1 MVKYP
6 SLNDKDRCRNPIFT
20 TKEGV
25 HMKKRA
31 ASLALVL
38 SMILSF
44 TCQAGAVDANSGDDG
59 QQVSTYAA
67 LEASAQSGG
76 LTKLGAVK
84 YILLDCGMKETQFPS
99 GDSDY
104 IAMAKS
110 VGIADD
116 KFDGSAACS
125 LEELHTMATSTAAVN
140 LRNAVKNGTPLFV
153 DGVAQPI
160 FPYTSGVPTEDGY
173 SNDNSDIIRYSV
185 YVETNYDTDG
195 DGKLDLVKALVQLP
209 RAAAEGKYK
218 AAAIYDARP
227 YITGCTDNGDDR
239 KFTYKKDDL
248 GYDLNSLYA
257 QPNARQAEGEAG
269 TMETAAKAK
278 ADEWY
283 YVSPYESGSWGD
295 FYDYEDLDWYDY
307 FLVRGYAVVEVGGL
321 GTRGSE
327 GLETC
332 GADVE
337 TDAFKCVVEWLA
349 KDSTRTAYTDKEN
362 NIQIKA
368 DWSNGN
374 VAMTGRSYGGTT
386 DFAVASTGVANL
398 KTIVPVAGIASWYE
412 YTNSQGISTGSNPAY
427 SDNLG
432 FYCAGRYIDEDDWN
446 SMKDVYQKYLNRIYN
461 DQMTLNG
468 DYGTH
473 WATRDYTAGDNG
485 KQIDEAKNI
494 QYSNFSCPAL
504 IVHGLN
510 DDNVRTKQFQLMYD
524 AFKNANQDVKLLL
537 HQGAHITP
545 DYDSHKTS
553 LLIGDETYN
562 GILNKWFSHY
572 LYDQNN
578 GAEKMATV
586 TVQSNIVDGGW
597 STSDTWPTS
606 DAVNANELTL
616 TNNAT
621 GTTTINSNMTG
632 ISSWRDAFTT
642 ASTSA
647 SAMYT
652 YDVKD
657 DTVIKGTVKVN
668 IKATPIQ
675 HPDKQAVEAADFEAV
690 EAAPRG
696 VDHEEIM
703 NPDNQVADEEEYD
716 AEDEYGI
723 AVMRAG
729 SNSRDALMMSAML
742 VDVSDKAF
750 QSYTTSVTED
760 KTGAVNWVGSGAEDY
775 DVINFIP
782 TTSTYKII
790 ARGWIDLANPGAGF
804 SSASAANE
812 VRLEDGKYRNYTVY
826 LQPNYYTVKAGH
838 KLALVVYTYEPGK
851 ASYSENYGITI
862 DNAALSA
869 VIPVENGACKAKMS
883 AVAEQCYVSAEAA
896 EDDDYETHGK
906 VTGLER
912 SMVAAGTEVTLT
924 ATADSGYDFS
934 GWTVNGEA
942 VEGGA
947 TKTFTINGN
956 TTITANFTV
965 YHSSSGGG
973 SSSGSSTTVSAS
985 KSDNGSVS
993 IDKTSASKGSTVT
1006 VTVKAK
1012 DGYKL
1017 DKLTIT
1023 DAKGNT
1029 VDVTDKGNGKFSF
1042 VMPEGKVTVTPTFV
1056 ADNGSQTESKSFSDV
1071 KTGDWYADAVKYVS
1085 DKGLMSGTGSDK
1097 FAPSATTTRA
1107 MLMTVLARYAGEDT
1121 TGGAIWYEKGMEWA
1135 KAKGVSDGTNPNANI
1150 TREQLVTMMYR
1161 YAGSPATNGS
1171 LDNFS
1176 DAASV
1181 SSYAVNAIQW
1191 AVANGIVNGSNGKLN
1206 PQDNATRAEVAAILM
1221 RFCEMSK

>member
-1 MVKYP
+1 
-6 SLNDKDRCRNPIFT
+6 
-20 TKEGV
+20 
-25 HMKKRA
+25 MKKRA
-31 ASLALVL
+31 ASIALVL

-76 LTKLGAVK
+76 LTKLDAVK
-84 YILLDCGMKETQFPS
+84 YILLDCGMKKTQFPS

-125 LEELHTMATSTAAVN
+125 LEELNTMANSTAAVN

-153 DGVAQPI
+153 GGVAQPI
-160 FPYTSGVPTEDGY
+160 FPYTSGVPTKDGY
-173 SNDNSDIIRYSV
+173 SNDKSDIIRYSV

-227 YITGCTDNGDDR
+227 YITGCTDNGEAR

-432 FYCAGRYIDEDDWN
+432 FYCAGRYIDEDDWK

-461 DQMTLNG
+461 DQIALNG

-473 WATRDYTAGDNG
+473 WATRDYTAGNDG
-485 KQIDEAKNI
+485 KRVDAAKNI
-494 QYSNFSCPAL
+494 QYSKFSCPAL

-524 AFKNANQDVKLLL
+524 AFKNANQNVKLLL

-562 GILNKWFSHY
+562 SILNKWFSYY
-572 LYDQNN
+572 LYDRTENHAN
-578 GAEKMATV
+578 EMATV

-597 STSDTWPTS
+597 FTSDTWPTS
-606 DAVNANELTL
+606 DEASAYANKLTL
-616 TNNAT
+616 TNTAT

-652 YDVKD
+652 YDVKA

-668 IKATPIQ
+668 IKAAPIQ

-696 VDHEEIM
+696 ADHEEIM

-775 DVINFIP
+775 DVIKFKP
-782 TTSTYKII
+782 TTSKYKII
-790 ARGWIDLANPGAGF
+790 ARGWIDLANPSAGF
-804 SSASAANE
+804 SSASAAAANKIE
-812 VRLEDGKYRNYTVY
+812 LEDGEYHNYTVY

-869 VIPVENGACKAKMS
+869 VIPVENGACEAKMS

-906 VTGLER
+906 VTGLES

-947 TKTFTINGN
+947 TKTFTINSN

-965 YHSSSGGG
+965 HHSSSGGG
-973 SSSGSSTTVSAS
+973 SSSGSSPTVSTS

-993 IDKTSASKGSTVT
+993 IDKASASKGSTVT

-1023 DAKGNT
+1023 DAKGNA

-1056 ADNGSQTESKSFSDV
+1056 ADNGGQTESKSFADV
-1071 KTGDWYADAVKYVS
+1071 KDGAWYADAVKYVS
-1085 DKGLMSGTGSDK
+1085 DKGLMSGTHADRFSPD
-1097 FAPSATTTRA
+1097 SATTRG
-1107 MLMTVLARYAGEDT
+1107 MLMTVLARYAGKDT
-1121 TGGAIWYEKGMEWA
+1121 TGSNPWYQAGMNWA
-1135 KAKGVSDGTNPNANI
+1135 KANGVSDGTSPNANI
-1150 TREQLVTMMYR
+1150 TREQLVTMLYR
-1161 YAGSPATNGS
+1161 YAGSPKADGS
-1171 LDNFS
+1171 LSSFA
-1176 DAASV
+1176 DAAGV
-1181 SSYAVNAIQW
+1181 SAYAADAMQW

-1206 PQDNATRAEVAAILM
+1206 PQNNATRAQVAAILM

>member
-1 MVKYP
+1 
-6 SLNDKDRCRNPIFT
+6 
-20 TKEGV
+20 
-25 HMKKRA
+25 MKKRA

-44 TCQAGAVDANSGDDG
+44 TCQAGAVDAG
-59 QQVSTYAA
+59 AA
-67 LEASAQSGG
+67 ATETQLDAVKSV
-76 LTKLGAVK
+76 LLGA
-84 YILLDCGMKETQFPS
+84 GMQTRQFPS
-99 GDSDY
+99 DNDY
-104 IAMAKS
+104 IQVAKS
-110 VGIADD
+110 LTIIGDNFKADAECTAD
-116 KFDGSAACS
+116 EKAAMQS
-125 LEELHTMATSTAAVN
+125 KATQIGLKTAIE
-140 LRNAVKNGTPLFV
+140 NGEPLFV
-153 DGVAQPI
+153 NGVAQPI

-173 SNDNSDIIRYSV
+173 SNVNSDIIRYSV

-195 DGKLDLVKALVQLP
+195 DGKLDLVKALVQIP
-209 RAAAEGKYK
+209 RAAATKRDNHNF
-218 AAAIYDARP
+218 ATIMDARP

-239 KFTYKKDDL
+239 KFTYMEGNL
-248 GYDLNSLYA
+248 GYDLNSLYGSA
-257 QPNARQAEGEAG
+257 KYQRVSDREMS
-269 TMETAAKAK
+269 TMDAAKKAK
-278 ADEWY
+278 AEEWY

-349 KDSTRTAYTDKEN
+349 KDSTRTAYTDKEK
-362 NIQIKA
+362 NIKITA

-398 KTIVPVAGIASWYE
+398 KTIVPVAGIASWYD
-412 YTNSQGISTGSNPAY
+412 YTNSQGISTRTNPAY

-432 FYCAGRYIDEDDWN
+432 FYCAGRYIDENDWD

-473 WATRDYTAGDNG
+473 WATRDYTAGNEG
-485 KQIDEAKNI
+485 KEGTASTSKYN
-494 QYSNFSCPAL
+494 NFNCPAL

-524 AFKNANQDVKLLL
+524 AFKNKGQNVKLLL
-537 HQGAHITP
+537 HQGEHITP
-545 DYDSHKTS
+545 DYDDHKTS
-553 LLIGDETYN
+553 LMIDNKTYSS
-562 GILNKWFSHY
+562 ILNEWYSHY
-572 LYDQNN
+572 LYGQNTDDGN
-578 GAEKMATV
+578 NAEALAAV
-586 TVQSNIVDGGW
+586 TVQNNTDGSW
-597 STSDTWPTS
+597 STLDSWPTS
-606 DAVNANELTL
+606 DSLADVNNKLTL
-616 TNNAT
+616 TNTAT
-621 GTTTINSNMTG
+621 GTTTINSNMNG
-632 ISSWRDAFTT
+632 ISNWRDTFTSS
-642 ASTSA
+642 STSA
-647 SAMYT
+647 SAMYAT
-652 YDVKD
+652 EPVAN
-657 DTVIKGTVKVN
+657 DTVIKGTVQVK
-668 IKATPIQ
+668 ISAAPIQ
-675 HPDKQAVEAADFEAV
+675 HPDQQASAVVESAPAV
-690 EAAPRG
+690 APRG
-696 VDHEEIM
+696 ASHEEIM
-703 NPDNQVADEEEYD
+703 NPANEDADD
-716 AEDEYGI
+716 AASAI
-723 AVMRAG
+723 AVQSESTG
-729 SNSRDALMMSAML
+729 SRDALMMSAML
-742 VDVSDKAF
+742 VDVADNEF
-750 QSYTTSVTED
+750 TTYPMSRTEV
-760 KTGAVNWVGSGAEDY
+760 KTGKMNWVGSGAQDY
-775 DVINFIP
+775 EIINFK
-782 TTSTYKII
+782 TVQSKYKII
-790 ARGWIDLANPGAGF
+790 ARGWIDLANPSAGF
-804 SSASAANE
+804 DSASAANKIS
-812 VRLEDGKYRNYTVY
+812 LEDGVYHDYTVY

-838 KLALVVYTYEPGK
+838 KLALVVYTYEQGK
-851 ASYSENYGITI
+851 ARYSENYGITI
-862 DNAALSA
+862 DNHSLSA
-869 VIPVENGACKAKMS
+869 VIPVPEGTSAATMS
-883 AVAEQCYVSAEAA
+883 AVGKKYSVTTSAENG
-896 EDDDYETHGK
+896 T
-906 VTGLER
+906 VSGLTEN
-912 SMVAAGTEVTLT
+912 MVAEGTEVTLT

-965 YHSSSGGG
+965 HHSSSGSG
-973 SSSGSSTTVSAS
+973 SSSGSSTTVSTS

-993 IDKTSASKGSTVT
+993 IDKASASKGSTVT

-1029 VDVTDKGNGKFSF
+1029 IDVTNLSNGKFSF

-1056 ADNGSQTESKSFSDV
+1056 ADNGNQTESKSYSDV
-1071 KTGDWYADAVKYVS
+1071 KTGDWFNDAVKYVS
-1085 DKGLMSGTGSDK
+1085 AKGLMSGTSADK

-1121 TGGAIWYEKGMEWA
+1121 TGGATWYEKGMEWA

-1161 YAGSPATNGS
+1161 YAGSPKADGK
-1171 LDNFS
+1171 LDSFS

-1181 SSYAVNAIQW
+1181 STYAADAMQW

-1206 PQDNATRAEVAAILM
+1206 PQNNATRAQVAAILM

>member
-1 MVKYP
+1 M
-6 SLNDKDRCRNPIFT
+6 
-20 TKEGV
+20 
-25 HMKKRA
+25 
-31 ASLALVL
+31 
-38 SMILSF
+38 
-44 TCQAGAVDANSGDDG
+44 
-59 QQVSTYAA
+59 
-67 LEASAQSGG
+67 
-76 LTKLGAVK
+76 
-84 YILLDCGMKETQFPS
+84 
-99 GDSDY
+99 
-104 IAMAKS
+104 
-110 VGIADD
+110 
-116 KFDGSAACS
+116 
-125 LEELHTMATSTAAVN
+125 
-140 LRNAVKNGTPLFV
+140 
-153 DGVAQPI
+153 
-160 FPYTSGVPTEDGY
+160 
-173 SNDNSDIIRYSV
+173 
-185 YVETNYDTDG
+185 
-195 DGKLDLVKALVQLP
+195 
-209 RAAAEGKYK
+209 
-218 AAAIYDARP
+218 DARP

-239 KFTYKKDDL
+239 KFTYKEGDL
-248 GYDLNSLYA
+248 GYDLNSLYGSA
-257 QPNARQAEGEAG
+257 KYQRVSNREMS
-269 TMETAAKAK
+269 TMDAAKKAT

-349 KDSTRTAYTDKEN
+349 QNSRRVAYTDKEN
-362 NIQIKA
+362 NIKITA

-412 YTNSQGISTGSNPAY
+412 YTNSQGISTGRNPAY

-461 DQMTLNG
+461 DQIALNG

-473 WATRDYTAGDNG
+473 WATRDYTAGNAGKKTDNG
-485 KQIDEAKNI
+485 ET
-494 QYSNFSCPAL
+494 YGNFRCPVL

-524 AFKNANQDVKLLL
+524 AFKNANQNVKLLL

-562 GILNKWFSHY
+562 SILNKWFSHY
-572 LYDQNN
+572 LYGVEN
-578 GAEKMATV
+578 GAENMATV

-597 STSDTWPTS
+597 FTSKTWPTS
-606 DAVNANELTL
+606 DEASAYANTLTL
-616 TNNAT
+616 TNSET

-668 IKATPIQ
+668 IKAAPIQ
-675 HPDKQAVEAADFEAV
+675 HPDKQAVEAADFDAV

-703 NPDNQVADEEEYD
+703 NPDNQVADEEKYD

-742 VDVSDKAF
+742 VDVSDEAF
-750 QSYTTSVTED
+750 QSYTTSVTEN

-775 DVINFIP
+775 DVIEFKP
-782 TTSTYKII
+782 TTSKYKII

-812 VRLEDGKYRNYTVY
+812 IELEDDTYNNYTVY

-869 VIPVENGACKAKMS
+869 VIPVENGTCEAKMS

-965 YHSSSGGG
+965 HHSSSGG
-973 SSSGSSTTVSAS
+973 SSAGSSTTVSAS

-1029 VDVTDKGNGKFSF
+1029 VEVTDKGNGKFSF
-1042 VMPEGKVTVTPTFV
+1042 VMPEGKVTVTPTFSKIEDTKPSKNGFDDV
-1056 ADNGSQTESKSFSDV
+1056 ASSD
-1071 KTGDWYADAVKYVS
+1071 WFADAVKYVS

-1121 TGGAIWYEKGMEWA
+1121 TGGATWYEKSMAWA

-1150 TREQLVTMMYR
+1150 TREQLVTMLYR
-1161 YAGSPATNGS
+1161 YAGSPKADGKFDS
-1171 LDNFS
+1171 FS

-1181 SSYAVNAIQW
+1181 STYAADAMQW

-1206 PQDNATRAEVAAILM
+1206 PQDNATRAQVAAILM

>member
-1 MVKYP
+1 
-6 SLNDKDRCRNPIFT
+6 
-20 TKEGV
+20 
-25 HMKKRA
+25 MKKRA

-44 TCQAGAVDANSGDDG
+44 TCQAGAVDAKTETQLD
-59 QQVSTYAA
+59 
-67 LEASAQSGG
+67 
-76 LTKLGAVK
+76 AVK
-84 YILLDCGMKETQFPS
+84 SILEDAGMQEKQFPN

-104 IAMAKS
+104 IQMAKS
-110 VGIADD
+110 LTIIGDNFKADAECTAD
-116 KFDGSAACS
+116 EKAAMQS
-125 LEELHTMATSTAAVN
+125 KATQIGLKTAIE
-140 LRNAVKNGTPLFV
+140 NGEPLFV
-153 DGVAQPI
+153 NGVAQPI

-173 SNDNSDIIRYSV
+173 SNVNSDIIRYSV

-307 FLVRGYAVVEVGGL
+307 FLVRGYAAIEVGGL

-337 TDAFKCVVEWLA
+337 TDAFKCVIEWLTGDRA
-349 KDSTRTAYTDKEN
+349 AYTDRTS
-362 NIQIKA
+362 NIAIKA

-386 DFAVASTGVANL
+386 DFAVASTGVKGL

-432 FYCAGRYIDEDDWN
+432 FYCAGRYIDENDWN

-473 WATRDYTAGDNG
+473 WATRDYTAGNDG
-485 KQIDEAKNI
+485 KRVDAAKNI
-494 QYSNFSCPAL
+494 QYSKFSCPAL

-524 AFKNANQDVKLLL
+524 AFKNANQNVKLLL

-572 LYDQNN
+572 LYDQKN
-578 GAEKMATV
+578 GAEDMKTV

-606 DAVNANELTL
+606 DEASAYANTLTL

-652 YDVKD
+652 YDVEA
-657 DTVIKGTVKVN
+657 DTVIKGTVKVK
-668 IKATPIQ
+668 IKAAPIQ

-723 AVMRAG
+723 AAMRAG

-742 VDVSDKAF
+742 VDVSDEAF
-750 QSYTTSVTED
+750 QSYTTSVTEN
-760 KTGAVNWVGSGAEDY
+760 KTGAVNWVGSGAKDY
-775 DVINFIP
+775 DVIEFKP
-782 TTSTYKII
+782 TTSKYKII

-812 VRLEDGKYRNYTVY
+812 IELEDGTYNNYTVY

-869 VIPVENGACKAKMS
+869 VIPVKNGACEAKMS

-896 EDDDYETHGK
+896 EDDDYEIHGK

-947 TKTFTINGN
+947 TKTFTINSN

-965 YHSSSGGG
+965 HHSSSGGG
-973 SSSGSSTTVSAS
+973 SSSGSSTTVSTS

-993 IDKTSASKGSTVT
+993 IDKASASKGSTVT

-1056 ADNGSQTESKSFSDV
+1056 ADNGGQTESKSYSDV

-1121 TGGAIWYEKGMEWA
+1121 TGGATWYEKSMEWA

-1161 YAGSPATNGS
+1161 YAGSPKADGK
-1171 LDNFS
+1171 LDSFS

-1181 SSYAVNAIQW
+1181 STYAADAMQW

-1206 PQDNATRAEVAAILM
+1206 PQNNATRAEVAAILM

>member
-1 MVKYP
+1 
-6 SLNDKDRCRNPIFT
+6 
-20 TKEGV
+20 
-25 HMKKRA
+25 MKKRA

-44 TCQAGAVDANSGDDG
+44 TCQAGAVDAG
-59 QQVSTYAA
+59 AA
-67 LEASAQSGG
+67 ATETQLDAVKSV
-76 LTKLGAVK
+76 LLGA
-84 YILLDCGMKETQFPS
+84 GMQTRQFPS
-99 GDSDY
+99 DNDY
-104 IAMAKS
+104 IQVAKS
-110 VGIADD
+110 LTIIGDNFKADAECTAD
-116 KFDGSAACS
+116 EKAAMQS
-125 LEELHTMATSTAAVN
+125 KATQIGLKTAIE
-140 LRNAVKNGTPLFV
+140 NGEPLFV
-153 DGVAQPI
+153 NGVAQPI

-173 SNDNSDIIRYSV
+173 SNVNSDIIRYSV

-195 DGKLDLVKALVQLP
+195 DGKLDLVKALVQIP
-209 RAAAEGKYK
+209 RAAAKK
-218 AAAIYDARP
+218 RDNHNFATIMDARP

-239 KFTYKKDDL
+239 KFTYKEGDL
-248 GYDLNSLYA
+248 GYDLNSLYGSA
-257 QPNARQAEGEAG
+257 KYQRVSDRKMS
-269 TMETAAKAK
+269 TMDAAKKAK
-278 ADEWY
+278 AEEWY

-349 KDSTRTAYTDKEN
+349 QNSSRVAYTDKKN

-432 FYCAGRYIDEDDWN
+432 FYCAGRYIDENDWN

-473 WATRDYTAGDNG
+473 WATRDYTAGNEGKKTDNG
-485 KQIDEAKNI
+485 LTYN
-494 QYSNFSCPAL
+494 NFSCPAL

-524 AFKNANQDVKLLL
+524 AFKNKGQNVKLLL

-616 TNNAT
+616 KNTAT

-652 YDVKD
+652 YDVEA
-657 DTVIKGTVKVN
+657 DTIIKGTVKVK
-668 IKATPIQ
+668 IKAAPIQ

-703 NPDNQVADEEEYD
+703 NPDNQVADEEAYD

-723 AVMRAG
+723 AAMRAG

-742 VDVSDKAF
+742 VDVSDEAF
-750 QSYTTSVTED
+750 QSYTTSVTEN

-775 DVINFIP
+775 DVIKFKP
-782 TTSTYKII
+782 TTSKYKII

-812 VRLEDGKYRNYTVY
+812 IELEDDTYNNYTVY

-869 VIPVENGACKAKMS
+869 VIPVENGACEAKMS

-965 YHSSSGGG
+965 HHSSSGG

-1056 ADNGSQTESKSFSDV
+1056 ADNGSQTESKSYSDV
-1071 KTGDWYADAVKYVS
+1071 KTGDWYADAVKYVA

-1121 TGGAIWYEKGMEWA
+1121 TGGATWYERGMEWA

-1161 YAGSPATNGS
+1161 YAGSPKADGK
-1171 LDNFS
+1171 LDSFS

-1181 SSYAVNAIQW
+1181 STYAASAMQW

-1206 PQDNATRAEVAAILM
+1206 PQNNATRAEVAAILM

>member
-1 MVKYP
+1 
-6 SLNDKDRCRNPIFT
+6 
-20 TKEGV
+20 
-25 HMKKRA
+25 MKKRA

-76 LTKLGAVK
+76 LTKLNAVK

-116 KFDGSAACS
+116 KFDGSTACS
-125 LEELHTMATSTAAVN
+125 LEELNTMANSTEAVN

-160 FPYTSGVPTEDGY
+160 FPYTSGVPTKDGY
-173 SNDNSDIIRYSV
+173 SNDKSDIIRYSV

-227 YITGCTDNGDDR
+227 YITGCTDNGEARGIDYTKGDQ
-239 KFTYKKDDL
+239 KYN
-248 GYDLNSLYA
+248 LNNLYV
-257 QPNARQAEGEAG
+257 QPAAREAKG
-269 TMETAAKAK
+269 TANTMDTAKKAK
-278 ADEWY
+278 AEEWY

-307 FLVRGYAVVEVGGL
+307 FLVRGYAAIEVGGL
-321 GTRGSE
+321 GTLGSE

-337 TDAFKCVVEWLA
+337 TDAFKCVIEWLTGDRA
-349 KDSTRTAYTDKEN
+349 AYTDRTS
-362 NIQIKA
+362 NIAIKA

-386 DFAVASTGVANL
+386 DFAVASTGVKGL

-412 YTNSQGISTGSNPAY
+412 YTNSQGIATGGVAY
-427 SDNLG
+427 SDNLA
-432 FYCAGRYIDEDDWN
+432 FFCAGRYIN
-446 SMKDVYQKYLNRIYN
+446 AGLYQNDTEWKPIENIYPAYLNRIYN
-461 DQMTLNG
+461 DQIALNG

-473 WATRDYTAGDNG
+473 WATRDYTAGNAG
-485 KQIDEAKNI
+485 KAGTASTSAYN
-494 QYSNFSCPAL
+494 NFNCPAL

-510 DDNVRTKQFQLMYD
+510 DTNVRTKQFQLMYD
-524 AFKNANQDVKLLL
+524 AFKNAGQNVKLLL

-545 DYDSHKTS
+545 DYDSSKVS
-553 LLIGDETYN
+553 LLIDGESYN

-572 LYDQNN
+572 LYGQSN
-578 GAEKMATV
+578 GAENMAAV
-586 TVQSNIVDGGW
+586 TVQNNTDGSWTTLSDWDGNTETLRLACGDDGETTVDSSYRYDEDADW
-597 STSDTWPTS
+597 TADFLQNTESSSARAIYTMDVDT
-606 DAVNANELTL
+606 
-616 TNNAT
+616 
-621 GTTTINSNMTG
+621 
-632 ISSWRDAFTT
+632 
-642 ASTSA
+642 
-647 SAMYT
+647 
-652 YDVKD
+652 
-657 DTVIKGTVKVN
+657 DTVIVGTTKVHV
-668 IKATPIQ
+668 KATPIQ
-675 HPDKQAVEAADFEAV
+675 HLTQQAAV
-690 EAAPRG
+690 SSDENTKAIAPRG
-696 VDHEEIM
+696 VNHEEAM
-703 NPDNQVADEEEYD
+703 NSLKRANNDDSD
-716 AEDEYGI
+716 I
-723 AVMRAG
+723 AVMSADSG
-729 SNSRDALMMSAML
+729 SRDALMMSAML
-742 VDVSDKAF
+742 VDMSDTEF
-750 QSYTTSVTED
+750 PIYPTWVTKQ
-760 KTGAVNWVGSGAEDY
+760 KTGEINWFGSGVEDY
-775 DVINFIP
+775 NVINFAQYD
-782 TTSTYKII
+782 SKYKVI
-790 ARGWIDLANPGAGF
+790 AQGWMDLANPGAGF
-804 SSASAANE
+804 DSDSASAVKKVE
-812 VRLEDGKYRNYTVY
+812 LQDGQYYDYTLY
-826 LQPNYYTVKAGH
+826 LQPTHYTVKAGH
-838 KLALVVYTYEPGK
+838 KLALVLFTYDPNM
-851 ASYSENYGITI
+851 ASYSENYGYTFQ
-862 DNAALSA
+862 NAETYAE
-869 VIPVENGACKAKMS
+869 IPVNSFYTLNYSAGANGTVTADKENGAQM
-883 AVAEQCYVSAEAA
+883 EANS
-896 EDDDYETHGK
+896 
-906 VTGLER
+906 L
-912 SMVAAGTEVTLT
+912 VTLT

-965 YHSSSGGG
+965 HHSSSGGG
-973 SSSGSSTTVSAS
+973 SSSSSSTTVSAS

-1017 DKLTIT
+1017 DKLTVT
-1023 DAKGNT
+1023 DAKGKT
-1029 VDVTDKGNGKFSF
+1029 VDVIKKSNGKYTFT
-1042 VMPEGKVTVTPTFV
+1042 MPDSKVTITPTF
-1056 ADNGSQTESKSFSDV
+1056 SKIEDV
-1071 KTGDWYADAVKYVS
+1071 KPSKNGFDDVASSDWFADAVKYVA
-1085 DKGLMSGTGSDK
+1085 DKGLMNGTDDNQFSPN
-1097 FAPSATTTRA
+1097 ASTTRG

-1121 TGGAIWYEKGMEWA
+1121 TGGATWYEKGMEWA

-1150 TREQLVTMMYR
+1150 TREQLVTMLYR
-1161 YAGSPATNGS
+1161 YAGSPKADS
-1171 LDNFS
+1171 KLDSFS
-1176 DAASV
+1176 DSASV
-1181 SSYAVNAIQW
+1181 SSYAENAMQW

-1206 PQDNATRAEVAAILM
+1206 PQNNATRAEVAAILM

>member
-1 MVKYP
+1 
-6 SLNDKDRCRNPIFT
+6 
-20 TKEGV
+20 
-25 HMKKRA
+25 MKKRA

-44 TCQAGAVDANSGDDG
+44 TCQAGAVDAKTETQLD
-59 QQVSTYAA
+59 
-67 LEASAQSGG
+67 
-76 LTKLGAVK
+76 AVK
-84 YILLDCGMKETQFPS
+84 SILEDAGMQEKQFPN

-104 IAMAKS
+104 IQMAKS
-110 VGIADD
+110 LTIIGDNFKADAECTAD
-116 KFDGSAACS
+116 EKAAMQS
-125 LEELHTMATSTAAVN
+125 KATQIGLKTAIE
-140 LRNAVKNGTPLFV
+140 NGEPLFV
-153 DGVAQPI
+153 NGVAQPI

-173 SNDNSDIIRYSV
+173 SNVNSDIIRYSV

-295 FYDYEDLDWYDY
+295 FYDYENLDWYDY
-307 FLVRGYAVVEVGGL
+307 FLVRGYAAIEVGGL

-337 TDAFKCVVEWLA
+337 TDAFKCVIEWLTGDRA
-349 KDSTRTAYTDKEN
+349 AYTDRTS
-362 NIQIKA
+362 NIAIKA

-386 DFAVASTGVANL
+386 DFAVASTGVKGL

-473 WATRDYTAGDNG
+473 WATRDYTAGNDG
-485 KQIDEAKNI
+485 KQIDVAKHI
-494 QYSNFSCPAL
+494 QYSKFSCPAL

-524 AFKNANQDVKLLL
+524 AFKNANQNVKLLL

-572 LYDQNN
+572 LYDQKN
-578 GAEKMATV
+578 GAEDMKTV

-606 DAVNANELTL
+606 DEASAYANTLTL

-652 YDVKD
+652 YDVKAN
-657 DTVIKGTVKVN
+657 TVIKGTVKVN
-668 IKATPIQ
+668 ISAAPIQ
-675 HPDKQAVEAADFEAV
+675 PPDKQAVEAADFEAV

-703 NPDNQVADEEEYD
+703 NPDNQVADEDEYD

-742 VDVSDKAF
+742 VDVSDEAF
-750 QSYTTSVTED
+750 QSYTTSVTEN

-775 DVINFIP
+775 DVIKFKP
-782 TTSTYKII
+782 TTSKYKII

-812 VRLEDGKYRNYTVY
+812 IELEDGTYNNYTVY

-869 VIPVENGACKAKMS
+869 VIPVENGQYTATMS
-883 AVAEQCYVSAEAA
+883 AVDNKYCVSTSAKN
-896 EDDDYETHGK
+896 GK
-906 VTGLER
+906 VTGLES

-947 TKTFTINGN
+947 TKTFTINSN

-965 YHSSSGGG
+965 HHSSSGGG
-973 SSSGSSTTVSAS
+973 SSSGSSTTVSTS

-993 IDKTSASKGSTVT
+993 IDKASASKGSTVT

-1023 DAKGNT
+1023 DAKGNA

-1056 ADNGSQTESKSFSDV
+1056 ADNGGQTESKSYSDV
-1071 KTGDWYADAVKYVS
+1071 KTGDWYADAVKYVA

-1121 TGGAIWYEKGMEWA
+1121 TGGATWYEKGMEWA
-1135 KAKGVSDGTNPNANI
+1135 KAKGVSDGTNPNADI
-1150 TREQLVTMMYR
+1150 TREQLVTMLYR
-1161 YAGSPATNGS
+1161 YAGSPKADGKFDS
-1171 LDNFS
+1171 FS

-1181 SSYAVNAIQW
+1181 STYAADAMQW

-1206 PQDNATRAEVAAILM
+1206 PQNNATRAEVAAILM

>member
-1 MVKYP
+1 
-6 SLNDKDRCRNPIFT
+6 
-20 TKEGV
+20 
-25 HMKKRA
+25 MKKRA
-31 ASLALVL
+31 ASIALVL

-44 TCQAGAVDANSGDDG
+44 TCQAGAVDAKTETQLD
-59 QQVSTYAA
+59 
-67 LEASAQSGG
+67 
-76 LTKLGAVK
+76 AVK
-84 YILLDCGMKETQFPS
+84 SILEDAGMQEKQFPN

-104 IAMAKS
+104 IQMAKS
-110 VGIADD
+110 LTIIGDNFKADAECTAD
-116 KFDGSAACS
+116 EKAAMQS
-125 LEELHTMATSTAAVN
+125 KATQIGLKTAIE
-140 LRNAVKNGTPLFV
+140 NGEPLFV
-153 DGVAQPI
+153 NGVAQPI

-173 SNDNSDIIRYSV
+173 SNVNSDIIRYSV

-307 FLVRGYAVVEVGGL
+307 FLVRGYAAIEVGGL

-337 TDAFKCVVEWLA
+337 TDAFKCVIEWLTGDRA
-349 KDSTRTAYTDKEN
+349 AYTDRTS
-362 NIQIKA
+362 NIAIKA

-386 DFAVASTGVANL
+386 DFAVASTGVKGL

-473 WATRDYTAGDNG
+473 WATRDYTAGNDG
-485 KQIDEAKNI
+485 KQIDVAKHI
-494 QYSNFSCPAL
+494 QYSKFSCPAL

-524 AFKNANQDVKLLL
+524 AFKNANQNVKLLL

-553 LLIGDETYN
+553 LLIGSETYN
-562 GILNKWFSHY
+562 GILNRWFSHY
-572 LYDQNN
+572 LYDQDN
-578 GAEKMATV
+578 GAEEMAAV
-586 TVQSNIVDGGW
+586 TVQSNVDGSW
-597 STSDTWPTS
+597 FTSKTWPTS
-606 DAVNANELTL
+606 DEASAYANTLTL
-616 TNNAT
+616 TNNET

-668 IKATPIQ
+668 ISAAPIQ

-703 NPDNQVADEEEYD
+703 NPDNQVADEDEYD

-742 VDVSDKAF
+742 VDVSDEAF
-750 QSYTTSVTED
+750 QSYTTSVTEN

-775 DVINFIP
+775 DVIKFKP
-782 TTSTYKII
+782 TTSKYKII

-804 SSASAANE
+804 SSASAADE

-851 ASYSENYGITI
+851 VDDEHFENYGITI

-869 VIPVENGACKAKMS
+869 VIPVENGQYTATMS
-883 AVAEQCYVSAEAA
+883 AVDNKYCVSTSAKN
-896 EDDDYETHGK
+896 GK
-906 VTGLER
+906 VTGLE
-912 SMVAAGTEVTLT
+912 SSVVAAGTEVTLT

-965 YHSSSGGG
+965 HHSSSGGG
-973 SSSGSSTTVSAS
+973 SSSGSSTTVSTS

-1023 DAKGNT
+1023 DAKGNA

-1056 ADNGSQTESKSFSDV
+1056 ADNGGQTESKSFSDV

-1121 TGGAIWYEKGMEWA
+1121 TGGATWYEKGMNWA
-1135 KAKGVSDGTNPNANI
+1135 KAKGVSDGTNPNADI
-1150 TREQLVTMMYR
+1150 TREQLVTMLYR
-1161 YAGSPATNGS
+1161 YAGSPKADGK

-1176 DAASV
+1176 DSASV
-1181 SSYAVNAIQW
+1181 SSYAENAMQW

-1206 PQDNATRAEVAAILM
+1206 PQNNATRAQVAAILM

>member
-1 MVKYP
+1 
-6 SLNDKDRCRNPIFT
+6 
-20 TKEGV
+20 
-25 HMKKRA
+25 MKKRA

-116 KFDGSAACS
+116 KFDGSASCS

-153 DGVAQPI
+153 NGVAQPI
-160 FPYTSGVPTEDGY
+160 FPYTSGVPTAEGY
-173 SNDNSDIIRYSV
+173 NNDKSDIIRYSV

-239 KFTYKKDDL
+239 KFTYKEGDL
-248 GYDLNSLYA
+248 GYDLNSLYGSA
-257 QPNARQAEGEAG
+257 KYQRVSNREMS
-269 TMETAAKAK
+269 TMDAAKKAK
-278 ADEWY
+278 AEEWY

-349 KDSTRTAYTDKEN
+349 QNSRRVAYTDKEN

-412 YTNSQGISTGSNPAY
+412 YTNSQGISTSDNPAY

-432 FYCAGRYIDEDDWN
+432 LYCAGRYIDEDDWN
-446 SMKDVYQKYLNRIYN
+446 SIKDTYQAYLNRIYN
-461 DQMTLNG
+461 DQVALNG

-473 WATRDYTAGDNG
+473 WATRDYTAGNEGKKTDNG
-485 KQIDEAKNI
+485 LTYNK
-494 QYSNFSCPAL
+494 FSCPAL

-524 AFKNANQDVKLLL
+524 AFKNANQNVKLLL

-553 LLIGDETYN
+553 LLIGNETYN

-572 LYDQNN
+572 LYNQNN

-668 IKATPIQ
+668 IKAAPIQ

-742 VDVSDKAF
+742 VDVSDEAF
-750 QSYTTSVTED
+750 QSYTTSVTEN

-775 DVINFIP
+775 DVIEFKP
-782 TTSTYKII
+782 TTSKYKII

-804 SSASAANE
+804 SSASAADE

-869 VIPVENGACKAKMS
+869 VIPVENGACEAKMS

-965 YHSSSGGG
+965 HHSSSGGG

-993 IDKTSASKGSTVT
+993 VDKTSASKGSTVT

-1029 VDVTDKGNGKFSF
+1029 VEVTDKGNGKFSF

-1056 ADNGSQTESKSFSDV
+1056 ADNGSQTENKSYSDV
-1071 KTGDWYADAVKYVS
+1071 KTGDWYANAVKYVS

-1121 TGGAIWYEKGMEWA
+1121 TGGATWYEKSMEWA

-1150 TREQLVTMMYR
+1150 TREQLVTMLYR
-1161 YAGSPATNGS
+1161 YVGSPKADGKFDS
-1171 LDNFS
+1171 FS

-1181 SSYAVNAIQW
+1181 STYAADAMQW

-1206 PQDNATRAEVAAILM
+1206 PQNNATRAEVAAILM

>member
-1 MVKYP
+1 
-6 SLNDKDRCRNPIFT
+6 
-20 TKEGV
+20 
-25 HMKKRA
+25 MKKRA

-116 KFDGSAACS
+116 KFDGSASCS

-227 YITGCTDNGDDR
+227 YITGCTDNGKARGIDYTNGDQGYNLNNLYVQPAAR
-239 KFTYKKDDL
+239 EAKGMANTMDTAKK
-248 GYDLNSLYA
+248 A
-257 QPNARQAEGEAG
+257 
-269 TMETAAKAK
+269 T

-283 YVSPYESGSWGD
+283 YVSPYESD
-295 FYDYEDLDWYDY
+295 PDYDYYFYDYEDLDWYDY
-307 FLVRGYAVVEVGGL
+307 FLVRGYAAIEVGGL
-321 GTRGSE
+321 GTLGSE

-337 TDAFKCVVEWLA
+337 TDAFKCVIEWLTGDRA
-349 KDSTRTAYTDKEN
+349 AYTDRTS
-362 NIQIKA
+362 NIAIKA

-386 DFAVASTGVANL
+386 DFAVASTGVKGL

-461 DQMTLNG
+461 DQKTLNG
-468 DYGTH
+468 NYGPH
-473 WATRDYTAGDNG
+473 WATRDYTAGNEGKKTDNG
-485 KQIDEAKNI
+485 LTYNKFN
-494 QYSNFSCPAL
+494 CPAL

-524 AFKNANQDVKLLL
+524 AFKNANQNVKLLL

-616 TNNAT
+616 KNTAT

-652 YDVKD
+652 YDVED

-668 IKATPIQ
+668 ISAAPIQ

-742 VDVSDKAF
+742 VDVSDEAF
-750 QSYTTSVTED
+750 QSYTTSVTEN

-775 DVINFIP
+775 DVIKFKP
-782 TTSTYKII
+782 TTSKYKII
-790 ARGWIDLANPGAGF
+790 ARGWIDLANPDAGF

-812 VRLEDGKYRNYTVY
+812 IELEDGTYNNYTVY

-869 VIPVENGACKAKMS
+869 VIPVENGTCEAKMS

-965 YHSSSGGG
+965 HHSSSGGG
-973 SSSGSSTTVSAS
+973 SSSGSSTTVSTS

-1023 DAKGNT
+1023 DAKGKT
-1029 VDVTDKGNGKFSF
+1029 VEVTDKGNGKFSF
-1042 VMPEGKVTVTPTFV
+1042 VMPEGKVTVIPTFV
-1056 ADNGSQTESKSFSDV
+1056 ADNGGQTESKSYSDV

-1121 TGGAIWYEKGMEWA
+1121 TGGATWYEKSMEWA

-1161 YAGSPATNGS
+1161 YAGSPKADGK
-1171 LDNFS
+1171 LDSFS
-1176 DAASV
+1176 DSASV
-1181 SSYAVNAIQW
+1181 SNYAADAMQW

-1206 PQDNATRAEVAAILM
+1206 PQNNATRAEVAAILM

>member
-1 MVKYP
+1 
-6 SLNDKDRCRNPIFT
+6 
-20 TKEGV
+20 
-25 HMKKRA
+25 MKKRA

-76 LTKLGAVK
+76 LTKLNAVK

-125 LEELHTMATSTAAVN
+125 LEELHTMENSTAAVN

-173 SNDNSDIIRYSV
+173 SNDKSDIIRYSV

-239 KFTYKKDDL
+239 KFTYKEGDL

-349 KDSTRTAYTDKEN
+349 QNSSRVAYTDKKN
-362 NIQIKA
+362 NIRIKA

-432 FYCAGRYIDEDDWN
+432 FYCAGRYIDEDDWK

-461 DQMTLNG
+461 DQIALNG
-468 DYGTH
+468 NYGPH
-473 WATRDYTAGDNG
+473 WATRDYTAGNEGKKTDNG
-485 KQIDEAKNI
+485 LTYNKFN
-494 QYSNFSCPAL
+494 CPAL

-524 AFKNANQDVKLLL
+524 AFKNAKQNVKLLL

-606 DAVNANELTL
+606 DEASAYANTLTL
-616 TNNAT
+616 TNNAK

-652 YDVKD
+652 YDVKA

-668 IKATPIQ
+668 ISAAPIQ
-675 HPDKQAVEAADFEAV
+675 HLDKQVVEAADFDAV

-742 VDVSDKAF
+742 VDVSDEAF
-750 QSYTTSVTED
+750 QSYTTSVTEN

-775 DVINFIP
+775 DVIKFKP
-782 TTSTYKII
+782 TTSKYKII
-790 ARGWIDLANPGAGF
+790 ARGWIDLANPDAGF

-812 VRLEDGKYRNYTVY
+812 VRLEDGKPRNYTVY

-851 ASYSENYGITI
+851 VDDEHFENYGITI

-869 VIPVENGACKAKMS
+869 VIPVENGQYTATMS
-883 AVAEQCYVSAEAA
+883 AVDNKCCVSTSAKN
-896 EDDDYETHGK
+896 GK
-906 VTGLER
+906 VTGLES

-965 YHSSSGGG
+965 HHSSGGG

-1023 DAKGNT
+1023 DAKGKT

-1056 ADNGSQTESKSFSDV
+1056 ADNGNQTESKSYSDV
-1071 KTGDWYADAVKYVS
+1071 KTGDWFNDAVKYVS

-1121 TGGAIWYEKGMEWA
+1121 TGGATWYEKGMEWA

-1161 YAGSPATNGS
+1161 YAGSPKADGK
-1171 LDNFS
+1171 LDSFS

-1181 SSYAVNAIQW
+1181 STYAADAMQW
-1191 AVANGIVNGSNGKLN
+1191 AVANGIVNGLNGKLN
-1206 PQDNATRAEVAAILM
+1206 PQNNATRAEVAAILM

>member
-1 MVKYP
+1 
-6 SLNDKDRCRNPIFT
+6 
-20 TKEGV
+20 
-25 HMKKRA
+25 MKKRA

-125 LEELHTMATSTAAVN
+125 LEELNTMANSTAAVN

-160 FPYTSGVPTEDGY
+160 FPYTSGVPTKDGY
-173 SNDNSDIIRYSV
+173 SNDKSDIIRYSV

-227 YITGCTDNGDDR
+227 YITGCTDYGRSRGFN
-239 KFTYKKDDL
+239 YKNADTD
-248 GYDLNSLYA
+248 YDLDTLYGSAAPRDA
-257 QPNARQAEGEAG
+257 QGEMS
-269 TMETAAKAK
+269 TMDAAKNAS

-283 YVSPYESGSWGD
+283 YLSPYESYPNYP

-307 FLVRGYAVVEVGGL
+307 FLVRGYAAIEVGGL

-332 GADVE
+332 GTDVE
-337 TDAFKCVVEWLA
+337 TDAFKCVIEWL
-349 KDSTRTAYTDKEN
+349 TGNRVAYTDKES
-362 NIQIKA
+362 NIEIKA

-386 DFAVASTGVANL
+386 DFAVASTGVKGL

-412 YTNSQGISTGSNPAY
+412 YTNSQGISTSDNPAY

-432 FYCAGRYIDEDDWN
+432 LYCAGRYIDEDDWN
-446 SMKDVYQKYLNRIYN
+446 SIKDTYQAYLNRIYN
-461 DQMTLNG
+461 DQVALNG

-473 WATRDYTAGDNG
+473 WATRDYTAGNTGKKTDNG
-485 KQIDEAKNI
+485 LTYD
-494 QYSNFSCPAL
+494 NFSCPAL

-510 DDNVRTKQFQLMYD
+510 DTNVRTKQFQLMYD
-524 AFKNANQDVKLLL
+524 AFKNANQNVKLLL

-553 LLIGDETYN
+553 LLIGSETYN
-562 GILNKWFSHY
+562 GILNRWFSHY
-572 LYDQNN
+572 LYDQDN
-578 GAEKMATV
+578 GAEEMAAV

-668 IKATPIQ
+668 IKAAPIQ
-675 HPDKQAVEAADFEAV
+675 HPDKQAVEAADFDAV

-703 NPDNQVADEEEYD
+703 NPDNQVADEDEYD

-742 VDVSDKAF
+742 VDVSDEAF
-750 QSYTTSVTED
+750 QSYTTSVTEN

-775 DVINFIP
+775 DVIKFKP
-782 TTSTYKII
+782 TTSKYKII

-804 SSASAANE
+804 SSASAADE
-812 VRLEDGKYRNYTVY
+812 IELEDGTYNNYTVY

-869 VIPVENGACKAKMS
+869 VIPVENGQYTATMS
-883 AVAEQCYVSAEAA
+883 AVDNKYCVSTSAKN
-896 EDDDYETHGK
+896 GK
-906 VTGLER
+906 VTGLE
-912 SMVAAGTEVTLT
+912 SSVVAAGTEVTLT

-965 YHSSSGGG
+965 HHSSSGGG

-993 IDKTSASKGSTVT
+993 VDKTSASKGSTVT

-1017 DKLTIT
+1017 DKLTVT
-1023 DAKGNT
+1023 DTKGNT

-1056 ADNGSQTESKSFSDV
+1056 ADNGGQTESKSYSDV

-1121 TGGAIWYEKGMEWA
+1121 TGGATWYEKGMNWA

-1150 TREQLVTMMYR
+1150 TREQLVTMLYR
-1161 YAGSPATNGS
+1161 YAGSPKADGK
-1171 LDNFS
+1171 LDSFS

-1181 SSYAVNAIQW
+1181 STYAADAMQW

-1206 PQDNATRAEVAAILM
+1206 PQNNATRAEVAAILM

>member
-1 MVKYP
+1 
-6 SLNDKDRCRNPIFT
+6 
-20 TKEGV
+20 
-25 HMKKRA
+25 MKKRA

-160 FPYTSGVPTEDGY
+160 FPYTSGVPTKDGY
-173 SNDNSDIIRYSV
+173 SNDKSDIIRYSV

-227 YITGCTDNGDDR
+227 YITGCTDNGEARGIDYTKGDQ
-239 KFTYKKDDL
+239 KYN
-248 GYDLNSLYA
+248 LNNLYVQPAAREA
-257 QPNARQAEGEAG
+257 QG
-269 TMETAAKAK
+269 TANTMDTAKKAK
-278 ADEWY
+278 AEEWY
-283 YVSPYESGSWGD
+283 YVSPYESSPKD
-295 FYDYEDLDWYDY
+295 PFYDYEDLDWYDY
-307 FLVRGYAVVEVGGL
+307 FLVRGYAAIEVGGL
-321 GTRGSE
+321 GTLGSE

-337 TDAFKCVVEWLA
+337 TDAFKCVIEWLTGDRA
-349 KDSTRTAYTDKEN
+349 AYTDRTS
-362 NIQIKA
+362 NIAIKA

-386 DFAVASTGVANL
+386 DFAVASTGVKGL

-412 YTNSQGISTGSNPAY
+412 YTNSQGISTSKNVAY
-427 SDNLG
+427 SDYLA
-432 FYCAGRYIDEDDWN
+432 FMCAGRYINAGVYANDTEWEPI
-446 SMKDVYQKYLNRIYN
+446 KDIYPAYLNRIYN
-461 DQMTLNG
+461 DQKTLNG

-473 WATRDYTAGDNG
+473 WATRDYTAGNAG
-485 KQIDEAKNI
+485 KAGTASTSAYN
-494 QYSNFSCPAL
+494 NFNCPAL

-510 DDNVRTKQFQLMYD
+510 DTNVRTKQFQLMYD
-524 AFKNANQDVKLLL
+524 AFKNANQNVKLLL

-572 LYDQNN
+572 LYNQNN
-578 GAEKMATV
+578 GAENMATV

-606 DAVNANELTL
+606 DEASAYANKLTL
-616 TNNAT
+616 TNNAK

-652 YDVKD
+652 YDVED

-668 IKATPIQ
+668 ISAAPIQ

-742 VDVSDKAF
+742 VDVSDEAF
-750 QSYTTSVTED
+750 QSYTTSVTEN

-775 DVINFIP
+775 DVIKFKP
-782 TTSTYKII
+782 TTSKYKII
-790 ARGWIDLANPGAGF
+790 ARGWIDLANPDAGF

-851 ASYSENYGITI
+851 ASYSENYGINI

-869 VIPVENGACKAKMS
+869 VIPVENGQYTATMS
-883 AVAEQCYVSAEAA
+883 AVDNKYCVSTSAKN
-896 EDDDYETHGK
+896 GK
-906 VTGLER
+906 VTGLE
-912 SMVAAGTEVTLT
+912 SSVVAAGTEVTLT

-965 YHSSSGGG
+965 HHSSSGGG

-993 IDKTSASKGSTVT
+993 VDKTSASKGSTVT

-1029 VDVTDKGNGKFSF
+1029 VEVTDKGNGKFSF

-1056 ADNGSQTESKSFSDV
+1056 ADNGSQTENKSYSDV

-1121 TGGAIWYEKGMEWA
+1121 TGGATWYEKSMEWA

-1150 TREQLVTMMYR
+1150 TREQLVTMLYR
-1161 YAGSPATNGS
+1161 YAGSPKADGK
-1171 LDNFS
+1171 LDSFS
-1176 DAASV
+1176 DSASV
-1181 SSYAVNAIQW
+1181 STYAADAMQW

-1206 PQDNATRAEVAAILM
+1206 PQNNATRAQVAAILM

>member
-6 SLNDKDRCRNPIFT
+6 SSNDKNRCRNPIFT

-160 FPYTSGVPTEDGY
+160 FPYTSGVPTKDGY
-173 SNDNSDIIRYSV
+173 SNDKSDIIRYSV

-227 YITGCTDNGDDR
+227 YITGCTDNGEARGIDYTKGDQ
-239 KFTYKKDDL
+239 KYN
-248 GYDLNSLYA
+248 LNNLYVQPAAREA
-257 QPNARQAEGEAG
+257 QG
-269 TMETAAKAK
+269 TANTMDTAKKAK
-278 ADEWY
+278 AEEWY
-283 YVSPYESGSWGD
+283 YVSPYESSPKD
-295 FYDYEDLDWYDY
+295 PFYDYEDLDWYDY
-307 FLVRGYAVVEVGGL
+307 FLVRGYAAIEVGGL
-321 GTRGSE
+321 GTLGSE

-337 TDAFKCVVEWLA
+337 TDAFKCVIEWLTGDRA
-349 KDSTRTAYTDKEN
+349 AYTDRTS
-362 NIQIKA
+362 NIAIKA

-386 DFAVASTGVANL
+386 DFAVASTGVKGL

-412 YTNSQGISTGSNPAY
+412 YTNSQGISTSKNVAY
-427 SDNLG
+427 SDYLA
-432 FYCAGRYIDEDDWN
+432 FMCAGRYINAGVYANDTEWEPI
-446 SMKDVYQKYLNRIYN
+446 KDIYPAYLNRIYN
-461 DQMTLNG
+461 DQKTLNG

-473 WATRDYTAGDNG
+473 WATRDYTAGNAG
-485 KQIDEAKNI
+485 KAGTASTSAYN
-494 QYSNFSCPAL
+494 NFNCPAL

-510 DDNVRTKQFQLMYD
+510 DTNVRTKQFQLMYD
-524 AFKNANQDVKLLL
+524 AFKNANQNVKLLL

-572 LYDQNN
+572 LYNQNN
-578 GAEKMATV
+578 GAENMATV

-606 DAVNANELTL
+606 DEASAYANKLTL
-616 TNNAT
+616 TNNAK

-652 YDVKD
+652 YDVED

-668 IKATPIQ
+668 ISAAPIQ

-742 VDVSDKAF
+742 VDVSDEAF
-750 QSYTTSVTED
+750 QSYTTSVTEN

-775 DVINFIP
+775 DVIKFKP
-782 TTSTYKII
+782 TTSKYKII
-790 ARGWIDLANPGAGF
+790 ARGWIDLANPDAGF

-851 ASYSENYGITI
+851 ASYSENYGINI

-869 VIPVENGACKAKMS
+869 VIPVENGQYTATMS
-883 AVAEQCYVSAEAA
+883 AVDNKYCVSTSAKN
-896 EDDDYETHGK
+896 GK
-906 VTGLER
+906 VTGLE
-912 SMVAAGTEVTLT
+912 SSVVAAGTEVTLT

-965 YHSSSGGG
+965 HHSSSGGG

-993 IDKTSASKGSTVT
+993 VDKTSASKGSTVT

-1029 VDVTDKGNGKFSF
+1029 VEVTDKGNGKFSF

-1056 ADNGSQTESKSFSDV
+1056 ADNGSQTENKSYSDV

-1121 TGGAIWYEKGMEWA
+1121 TGGATWYEKSMEWA

-1150 TREQLVTMMYR
+1150 TREQLVTMLYR
-1161 YAGSPATNGS
+1161 YAGSPKADGK
-1171 LDNFS
+1171 LDSFS
-1176 DAASV
+1176 DSASV
-1181 SSYAVNAIQW
+1181 STYAADAMQW

-1206 PQDNATRAEVAAILM
+1206 PQNNATRAQVAAILM

>member
-1 MVKYP
+1 
-6 SLNDKDRCRNPIFT
+6 
-20 TKEGV
+20 
-25 HMKKRA
+25 MKKRA

-76 LTKLGAVK
+76 LTKLDAVK
-84 YILLDCGMKETQFPS
+84 YILLDCGMKKTQFPS

-125 LEELHTMATSTAAVN
+125 LEELNTMANNTAAVN

-160 FPYTSGVPTEDGY
+160 FPYTSGVPTKDGY
-173 SNDNSDIIRYSV
+173 SNDKSDIIRYSV

-473 WATRDYTAGDNG
+473 WATRDYTAGNEGKKTDNG
-485 KQIDEAKNI
+485 LTYDD
-494 QYSNFSCPAL
+494 FSCPAL

-606 DAVNANELTL
+606 DEASAYANTLTL
-616 TNNAT
+616 TNNAK

-652 YDVKD
+652 YDVKA

-668 IKATPIQ
+668 ISAAPIQ
-675 HPDKQAVEAADFEAV
+675 HLDKQVVEAADFDAV

-742 VDVSDKAF
+742 VDVSDEAF
-750 QSYTTSVTED
+750 QSYTTSVTEN

-775 DVINFIP
+775 DVIKFKP
-782 TTSTYKII
+782 TTSKYKII
-790 ARGWIDLANPGAGF
+790 ARGWIDLANPDAGF

-812 VRLEDGKYRNYTVY
+812 VRLEDGKPRNYTVY

-851 ASYSENYGITI
+851 VDDEHFENYGITI

-869 VIPVENGACKAKMS
+869 VIPVENGQYTATMS
-883 AVAEQCYVSAEAA
+883 AVDNKCCVSTSAKN
-896 EDDDYETHGK
+896 GK
-906 VTGLER
+906 VTGLES

-965 YHSSSGGG
+965 HHSSGGG

-1029 VDVTDKGNGKFSF
+1029 IAVAKKSDSKYTFT
-1042 VMPEGKVTVTPTFV
+1042 MPDSKVTITPTFV
-1056 ADNGSQTESKSFSDV
+1056 ADNGSQTESKSYSDV

-1121 TGGAIWYEKGMEWA
+1121 TGGATWYEKGMNWA

-1161 YAGSPATNGS
+1161 YAGSPKADGK
-1171 LDNFS
+1171 LDSFS

-1181 SSYAVNAIQW
+1181 STYAASAMQW

-1221 RFCEMSK
+1221 RFCEMGK

>member
-1 MVKYP
+1 
-6 SLNDKDRCRNPIFT
+6 
-20 TKEGV
+20 
-25 HMKKRA
+25 MKKRA

-675 HPDKQAVEAADFEAV
+675 HPDKQAVEAADFDAV

-965 YHSSSGGG
+965 HHSSSGGG

-1121 TGGAIWYEKGMEWA
+1121 TGGATWYEKGMEWA

-1161 YAGSPATNGS
+1161 YVGSPKADGK
-1171 LDNFS
+1171 LDSFS

-1181 SSYAVNAIQW
+1181 STYAADAMQW

-1206 PQDNATRAEVAAILM
+1206 PQNNATRAEVAAILM